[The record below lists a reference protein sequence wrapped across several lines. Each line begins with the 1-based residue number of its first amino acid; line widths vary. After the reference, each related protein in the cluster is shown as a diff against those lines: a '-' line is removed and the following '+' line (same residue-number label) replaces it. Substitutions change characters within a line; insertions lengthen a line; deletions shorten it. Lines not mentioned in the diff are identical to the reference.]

1 MTEEQRA
8 GNEPTEDELAGP
20 ELKHPDD
27 AIKDLEPEEQ
37 AAEDVKGGRS
47 DSYLKL
53 GGIGGE

>member
-8 GNEPTEDELAGP
+8 GNEPTENELASP
-20 ELKHPDD
+20 ELKHPDE

-37 AAEDVKGGRS
+37 VAEDITGGS
-47 DSYLKL
+47 HSFLKL